1 MQSKKCCFIG
11 HRNTRATPELEK
23 KLNATLKR
31 LIESEGVK
39 VFLFG
44 SKSRFDELCLLALTR
59 LKESYPEIK
68 RVYVRAE
75 YCEITKD
82 YEDYLLQSYDE
93 TYMPKRIENAGAA
106 RFVERNQEMIDNS
119 EFVVVYY
126 DERYSPPPRKG
137 RHGRITQAKS
147 GTKLAYEYAM
157 RKNKKTIINLFEEKT
172 DG

>member
-44 SKSRFDELCLLALTR
+44 SKSRFDELCLLAVTR
-59 LKESYPEIK
+59 FKERYPEIK

-75 YCEITKD
+75 YCEITKEN
-82 YEDYLLQSYDE
+82 EDYLLQSYDE

-106 RFVERNQEMIDNS
+106 RYVERNQEMINES

-126 DERYSPPPRKG
+126 NESYSPPRKG
-137 RHGRITQAKS
+137 KHGQITQAKS
-147 GTKLAYEYAM
+147 GTKLACEYAT
-157 RKNKKTIINLFEEKT
+157 RKNKKTIINVFEEKT